1 MKNVMVMAGILVM
14 TVALTACGK
23 DSQPSE
29 PESAEEALQRIE
41 EDLNAMIESDRQEA
55 EQKEE
60 QGYPE
65 GVIPD
70 GSYNC
75 PEATS
80 FLRDMGNLEF
90 TYWVEWDSRR
100 FERGVYDNDVGDYT
114 YDSETEV
121 YQFDVHKTLN
131 GEQVSHYEFEGYMN
145 DSGNLIVTY
154 VKTEDEEYND
164 LEWVYIRQ

>member
-1 MKNVMVMAGILVM
+1 MRKVAIVLSFIL
-14 TVALTACGK
+14 ALSLIGCGK
-23 DSQPSE
+23 EQSE
-29 PESAEEALQRIE
+29 PENAEQALDRIE

-75 PEATS
+75 PEATPILS
-80 FLRDMGNLEF
+80 DMGNLEF
-90 TYWVEWDSRR
+90 IYLAEYDTRK
-100 FERGVYDNDVGDYT
+100 FKRGIYSEGDTGSYT
-114 YDSETEV
+114 YDAENET
-121 YQFDVHKTLN
+121 YQFDVYRHVN
-131 GEQVSHYEFEGYMN
+131 GKDGNYCEFEGYM
-145 DSGNLIVTY
+145 DESGNLIVTY

-164 LEWVYIRQ
+164 LEWVYVRQ